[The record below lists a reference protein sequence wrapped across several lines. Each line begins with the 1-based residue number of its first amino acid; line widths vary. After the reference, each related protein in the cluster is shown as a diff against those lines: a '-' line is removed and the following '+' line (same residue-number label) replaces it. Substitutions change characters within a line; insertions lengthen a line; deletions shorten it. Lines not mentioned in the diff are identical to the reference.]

1 MMSIL
6 LLTLLSRLHCHPP
19 FAMSSSSLLP
29 VAKVDE
35 SPVQNVVPAEVSE
48 QLFLLVPDSK
58 SRMKT
63 AFLKL
68 VFGSVALDVVVPPLT
83 SKKSAQSA
91 WVLAQSPVSGAGGQ
105 VFATLPSSCMP
116 SE

>member
-35 SPVQNVVPAEVSE
+35 SPVQNTFVVPELVSE
-48 QLFLLVPDSK
+48 QAPFLLVADSK

-68 VFGSVALDVVVPPLT
+68 VFGSVVFDVVTPPVT
-83 SKKSAQSA
+83 SKNSAQSA
-91 WVLAQSPVSGAGGQ
+91 WVPRQTPVSGAGG
-105 VFATLPSSCMP
+105 
-116 SE
+116 